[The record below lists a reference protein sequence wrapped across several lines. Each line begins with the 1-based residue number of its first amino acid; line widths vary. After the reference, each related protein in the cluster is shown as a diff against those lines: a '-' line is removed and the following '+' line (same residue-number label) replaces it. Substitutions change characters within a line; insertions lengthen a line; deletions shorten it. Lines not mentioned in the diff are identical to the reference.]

1 MADAPV
7 VHIGE
12 NSPEEVALK
21 LTQIIASVE
30 KRSLAGHVANTAD
43 RKWLLD
49 TYAECLLAVKGI
61 SSSVTNMDY
70 GFVAYIDTV
79 WRS

>member
-12 NSPEEVALK
+12 NSPEKVALT
-21 LTQIIASVE
+21 LVE
-30 KRSLAGHVANTAD
+30 YLARMEGLVLFKPHSSNRDDTGAD

-49 TYAECLLAVKGI
+49 TYAECLTAVRG
-61 SSSVTNMDY
+61 Y
-70 GFVAYIDTV
+70 
-79 WRS
+79 R

>member
-1 MADAPV
+1 MADKSI

-21 LTQIIASVE
+21 LVQTIASIE
-30 KRSLAGHVANTAD
+30 GRSLHSQGDHPAD

-49 TYAECLLAVKGI
+49 TYAECYFAVRGLR
-61 SSSVTNMDY
+61 D
-70 GFVAYIDTV
+70 FA
-79 WRS
+79 